1 MSNSFFI
8 DTSLCTACRGCQVSC
23 KQWHDLPAE
32 KTTNRGTHENPP
44 DLSFMTYKVVRM
56 REEVMD
62 GKLQWLFFPE
72 QCRHCMEAPCQETA
86 GEPSAIYKD
95 EASGAVVFTAV
106 TKELNNIDEIIQ
118 SCPYNIPRKAEDG
131 TLAKCDMCVDRLHN
145 GLQPA
150 CVQTCP
156 TGAMSFGKR
165 EEMLTLANQR
175 LEIVKKN
182 YPKAMLIDEKTVR
195 VIYLVQYEPEKYHKS
210 AMAMITPMNMTRMMA
225 IRKMF
230 RPIAN
235 MGVQLM

>member
-72 QCRHCMEAPCQETA
+72 QCRHCMEAPCLETA

-95 EASGAVVFTAV
+95 EASGAVVFTAN
-106 TKELNNIDEIIQ
+106 TKDLNNLDEVIQ

-175 LEIVKKN
+175 LDIVKKN

>member
-72 QCRHCMEAPCQETA
+72 QCRHCIEAPCQETA

-95 EASGAVVFTAV
+95 ETSGAVVFTAV

-156 TGAMSFGKR
+156 TGAMTFGKR

>member
-44 DLSFMTYKVVRM
+44 DLSFTTYKVVRM

-72 QCRHCMEAPCQETA
+72 QCRHCMEPPCLETA

-106 TKELNNIDEIIQ
+106 TKDLNNLDEIIQ

-195 VIYLVQYEPEKYHKS
+195 VIYLVQYEPAKYHKS